1 MKGIAKQFKIGDI
14 ESLFYFYICF
24 IFLSEIFVIFMFKKL
39 SLALNIP
46 FNIWSCFF
54 VLLIV
59 PLVETFLLGLIT
71 EAFNYIF
78 CTNGSEI
85 KNNIFELFVSKTKM
99 PLVFILF
106 LFMIIFYFLLNIDEL
121 FEFVIHSDTLF
132 LNLCLILIVIFLV
145 GILIL
150 FVLNLFLSYKLK
162 LKAMG
167 YQLELEKQKAIRA
180 WHASE
185 KQEK

>member
-24 IFLSEIFVIFMFKKL
+24 IFLSEIFVIFMFKKI

-59 PLVETFLLGLIT
+59 PLVETFLLGFIT
-71 EAFNYIF
+71 EAFNYLF
-78 CTNGSEI
+78 CTNGSEN
-85 KNNIFELFVSKTKM
+85 KNNIFALFVSKTKM

-106 LFMIIFYFLLNIDEL
+106 FFMIFFYFLLNIDEL
-121 FEFVIHSDTLF
+121 FEFVIHSDTLL

-150 FVLNLFLSYKLK
+150 FVLKLFLSYKLK

-167 YQLELEKQKAIRA
+167 YQLELEKQKAISA
-180 WHASE
+180 MT
-185 KQEK
+185 